1 MLPTIAHT
9 TLEEQAYVVLRRA
22 ILAGQFEGGGR
33 LVQDELASMLGT
45 SRIPVRDA
53 LRRLE
58 SDGLVEADG
67 RGRYRVR
74 EFGPDEVRE
83 AFELRAL
90 LEPFAAAQAIPR
102 LTEQDVAELAD
113 LTEQMVAAADQADAD
128 AYIRANRE
136 FHTALYQASGM
147 ERLVKIIAGLWLGQ
161 LPFTPAQVPGQ
172 LQQSAK
178 EHQQLMAL
186 IEKRDASGFERLFKQ
201 HIGRSGEFLLRH
213 MQERA
218 AGESSAE
225 LAGEGAP

>member
-22 ILAGQFEGGGR
+22 ILSGQFEGGGR
-33 LVQDELASMLGT
+33 LVQDELATMLGT

-74 EFGPDEVRE
+74 EYGPDEVRE

-90 LEPFAAAQAIPR
+90 LEPFAAMQAIPR

-128 AYIRANRE
+128 AYIRANRD

-161 LPFTPAQVPGQ
+161 PPFTPAQVPGQ

-186 IEKRDASGFERLFKQ
+186 IEKRDASGFERLFRQ
-201 HIGRSGEFLLRH
+201 HIGRSGESLLHH

-218 AGESSAE
+218 AREASPE